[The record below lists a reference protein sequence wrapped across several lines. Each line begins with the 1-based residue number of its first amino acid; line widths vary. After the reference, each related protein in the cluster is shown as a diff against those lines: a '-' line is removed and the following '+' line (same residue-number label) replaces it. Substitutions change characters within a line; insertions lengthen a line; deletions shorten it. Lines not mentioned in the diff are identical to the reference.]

1 VRSER
6 LGGDERLR
14 RPPEYLRCYRQ
25 GRRRPG
31 RYVLVYFRERRDEEA
46 ATPSFRL
53 GLTASRKVGSAVVRN
68 RLKRRA
74 REIVRRS
81 PWRELWTR
89 CDVVVHFQPAAAGA
103 PFAALRSDLQSAL
116 ARGPGPTRR

>member
-1 VRSER
+1 VRPER
-6 LGGDERLR
+6 LGPDARLR

-31 RYVLVYFRERRDEEA
+31 RFVLVYFLQRA
-46 ATPSFRL
+46 AGESDLFRL

-74 REIVRRS
+74 REVVRRS
-81 PWRELWTR
+81 TWRELWRR
-89 CDVVVHFQPAAAGA
+89 CDVVLHFQPAAASA
-103 PFAALRSDLQSAL
+103 SFAALRSELEASL
-116 ARGPGPTRR
+116 ARGPGSARR